1 MFFAFRLIS
10 EGRDDASEIESRVAV
25 NANEWLKAFADK
37 LGTAA
42 PTTEEFKSL
51 LDLAAE
57 AAHTSERVAAPVACW
72 VAAKAGVTPDEALAK
87 AREIDG

>member
-1 MFFAFRLIS
+1 MFSAFRS
-10 EGRDDASEIESRVAV
+10 VFEGRDDASEIESRVAV
-25 NANEWLKAFADK
+25 NANEWLRAFADE

-42 PTTEEFKSL
+42 PTADEFKAL

-57 AAHTSERVAAPVACW
+57 AAHASERVAAPVACW

-87 AREIDG
+87 AREVDG